1 VIRVI
6 AALAAVCA
14 CSHPAAPERA
24 SASPKRG
31 PTVTSPAFPNVHAH
45 LRLTQEQPAAPP
57 RIVELEIWL
66 RGSRFRVRDL
76 AGRRFEEIDADL
88 KAPRGLGVPARSMED
103 FMDRSSAA
111 RRPPRPPTELYGD
124 LATGDGWIFR
134 AGTAPRSEPAAELAH
149 VAEQILAHGKDAGL
163 RKIGDVTVLGR
174 AAAEYRG
181 TASVTED
188 GTPYHNEVY
197 RVIAAPYLLVEK
209 LHDSQVPGLSYQR
222 ELISLDE
229 GSVGDADLAPPAG
242 TRPP

>member
-1 VIRVI
+1 VIRAI
-6 AALAAVCA
+6 AAIAAVCA
-14 CSHPAAPERA
+14 CGHRAAPEHA
-24 SASPKRG
+24 SSPPQRG
-31 PTVTSPAFPNVHAH
+31 PTVTSPALLNVHAH

-57 RIVELEIWL
+57 RIVELEIWW

-76 AGRRFEEIDADL
+76 AGRRLEEIIADL
-88 KAPRGLGVPARSMED
+88 EAPRGLGAPARSMED

-111 RRPPRPPTELYGD
+111 RRPPRSPTELYGD

-134 AGTAPRSEPAAELAH
+134 VSAAPRSEPAAELAR

-163 RKIGDVTVLGR
+163 RRIGDVTVLGR

-197 RVIAAPYLLVEK
+197 RVIAAPYLLIEK
-209 LHDSQVPGLSYQR
+209 LHDSQVPALSYQR

-229 GSVGDADLAPPAG
+229 GGVSDADVAPPAA
-242 TRPP
+242 P